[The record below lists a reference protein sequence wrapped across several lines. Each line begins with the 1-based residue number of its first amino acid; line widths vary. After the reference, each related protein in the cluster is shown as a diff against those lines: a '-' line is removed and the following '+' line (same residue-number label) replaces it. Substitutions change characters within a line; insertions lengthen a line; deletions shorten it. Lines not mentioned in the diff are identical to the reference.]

1 MPAGG
6 WEVSGIVGGRKKG
19 YLDEDQ
25 ARPPLG
31 MGYTLGQTVVYEGEI
46 EELRPD
52 ALKIGAPYPTSG
64 RYKTIE
70 IPRPDI
76 QSLHVA
82 RPSPG

>member
-1 MPAGG
+1 
-6 WEVSGIVGGRKKG
+6 
-19 YLDEDQ
+19 
-25 ARPPLG
+25 

-82 RPSPG
+82 KPSPG